1 MFSNQQ
7 KNDRIQSLFA
17 TFFDVVASKI
27 ISSKFITGFI
37 KICTNPN
44 FLKHITR

>member
-7 KNDRIQSLFA
+7 KNDRISDYSQR
-17 TFFDVVASKI
+17 FFMLLRLKI
-27 ISSKFITGFI
+27 LAVNLLQNFI

-44 FLKHITR
+44 FLKHITK